1 MHKRKWDAATTSII
15 STQPW
20 VIRRLGS
27 LNGNIIP
34 TMVLSA
40 DWATGSRPGLL
51 NLAHPKPSSL
61 EASTSQMPVATGAP
75 PNARIGLVLSD

>member
-1 MHKRKWDAATTSII
+1 MHKLIWGAATTSII

-40 DWATGSRPGLL
+40 D
-51 NLAHPKPSSL
+51 
-61 EASTSQMPVATGAP
+61 
-75 PNARIGLVLSD
+75 

>member
-1 MHKRKWDAATTSII
+1 MHKLIWGAATTSII

-40 DWATGSRPGLL
+40 DWATGYRPGLL
-51 NLAHPKPSSL
+51 NLTHPKPFSL
-61 EASTSQMPVATGAP
+61 EASTSQMTRGTGAP
-75 PNARIGLVLSD
+75 PNAQISLVLSD